1 MDLIL
6 QDKQM
11 TNHSFNDQSTTALF
25 PLDWQYLSTQHEST
39 QSQYLFSGGMA
50 QLRHEREQGGFGALM
65 KLAFEQVAESHD
77 VMRAIHAQWTGPH
90 RDQTRVLFNTMRDI
104 VCNDENITAEYYGLN
119 CIFVSATASDSNR
132 HTSQILQAGAN
143 SGGAFEEFMKLF
155 DAALSMGDILQQL
168 MYEKTVECSQA
179 AKHQSF
185 GQHLGI
191 SQRDLH
197 EYRSRVYDQR

>member
-11 TNHSFNDQSTTALF
+11 SNHSFNNQDTTALF
-25 PLDWQYLSTQHEST
+25 PLDWQYLSNQQESA
-39 QSQYLFSGGMA
+39 QNQYLFSGYMA

-77 VMRAIHAQWTGPH
+77 VMRAIHAQWNAPH
-90 RDQTRVLFNTMRDI
+90 QDQTRVLFNTMRDI
-104 VCNDENITAEYYGLN
+104 VCNDESITDEYYGLN
-119 CIFVSATASDSNR
+119 SIFVSAT
-132 HTSQILQAGAN
+132 TSESQTHAGQIQQAGAN
-143 SGGAFEEFMKLF
+143 PEGAFEEFMKLF
-155 DAALSMGDILQQL
+155 DAALAMGDILQQL
-168 MYEKTVECSQA
+168 MYEKTIECTQA
-179 AKHQSF
+179 AKHQTF

-197 EYRSRVYDQR
+197 EYHSRVYDRR